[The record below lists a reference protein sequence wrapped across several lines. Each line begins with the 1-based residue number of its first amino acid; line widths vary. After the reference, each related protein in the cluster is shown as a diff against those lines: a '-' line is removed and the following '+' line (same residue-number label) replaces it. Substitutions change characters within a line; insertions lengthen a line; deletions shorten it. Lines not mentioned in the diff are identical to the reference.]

1 MEGRRQE
8 GTEDFSDASGWQ
20 EATVS
25 SWIPGSL
32 EPARTLLLFIS
43 INLHFP
49 DVCLFF
55 GGKDSKVQREEKK
68 ETPSVLDLI
77 ES

>member
-20 EATVS
+20 DATVS

-55 GGKDSKVQREEKK
+55 GGKDSKVSVRKK
-68 ETPSVLDLI
+68 DRICS
-77 ES
+77 

>member
-20 EATVS
+20 EAAVS

-32 EPARTLLLFIS
+32 EPARALLLFIS

-49 DVCLFF
+49 HVCLSFS
-55 GGKDSKVQREEKK
+55 GKDSKVQREEKK

>member
-25 SWIPGSL
+25 SWIPGFL
-32 EPARTLLLFIS
+32 EPARALLLFIS

-49 DVCLFF
+49 DVCLSLV
-55 GGKDSKVQREEKK
+55 SKIAKSSVKK
-68 ETPSVLDLI
+68 KKRPHLFLI
-77 ES
+77 